1 MDAGIRHFARVRGV
15 HKTLHLVTRGVANNR
30 ISHASNAVIM
40 DAVIMDSEEKEL
52 LSKRQRI

>member
-1 MDAGIRHFARVRGV
+1 MDAGIEHFTTVRGV

-30 ISHASNAVIM
+30 IRHASNAVIM

-52 LSKRQRI
+52 LSMRQRI

>member
-1 MDAGIRHFARVRGV
+1 MDAGIGHFTTMRGV

-30 ISHASNAVIM
+30 MPDASNAVII

-52 LSKRQRI
+52 LSMRQRI